1 MTNPTQDRN
10 YYRMLETDEL
20 IALSKSID
28 TTELALTLGE
38 RLRDT
43 QRKLEQAEDRLSRR
57 H

>member
-1 MTNPTQDRN
+1 MTNDRN

-20 IALSKSID
+20 IALSKDIN

-43 QRKLEQAEDRLSRR
+43 QRELEQVQERLNRR
-57 H
+57 R